1 MGFQN
6 PIRAF
11 KMSAEGK
18 VDYHYIIS
26 PECRAMLTYFYE
38 ILGVKPRR
46 EDMNSKFNT
55 ADIGQL
61 AFRPRPLRHLSPIKI
76 KTSQQLPPFKKM

>member
-11 KMSAEGK
+11 KMSAE
-18 VDYHYIIS
+18 
-26 PECRAMLTYFYE
+26 
-38 ILGVKPRR
+38 GVKPRR

-76 KTSQQLPPFKKM
+76 KTSQQLPSFKKILAQEDCFFILL